1 MKAGKRGRD
10 REEQS
15 RNRDEVMRRVFEKR
29 YAPGAREVKFRMD
42 DIRDAI
48 AAVAKTRSGYR
59 ENNVADVRYQY
70 TSGRRVLPDSINKLG
85 PWMIVGR
92 GKAQYAFVKLEA
104 SPEIKIQ
111 DDLLP
116 ILLPGATPEIV
127 LEYAG
132 TDEQGLLAKVHYN
145 RLLDIFLQITCYHL
159 QNHWRTS
166 IKNKGQCEIDDL
178 YVGLNINGKQFV
190 IPVEAKCANENLSKT
205 QIVQIIDFAR
215 ERYPKLIIRPV
226 GVQEMKDGSLVLIE
240 FAPAAH
246 PDEIKIKEM
255 RRYKL
260 VPMADVP
267 LDEQQSQ
274 T

>member
-1 MKAGKRGRD
+1 MKRKTVGQD

-15 RNRDEVMRRVFEKR
+15 RNRDQVMQQVFEKN
-29 YAPGAREVKFRMD
+29 YVPGAAEVPFTMDQIRE
-42 DIRDAI
+42 AI
-48 AAVAKTRSGYR
+48 VAVAKIRLGYK

-70 TSGRRVLPDSINKLG
+70 TSGRRVLPESIKKLG

-92 GKAQYAFVKLEA
+92 GKAQYAFVKLA
-104 SPEIKIQ
+104 TSPEIRIQ
-111 DDLLP
+111 DDLLTVW
-116 ILLPGATPEIV
+116 LPNATPEIV

-145 RLLDIFLQITCYHL
+145 RLLDLFLQITCYHL

-205 QIVQIIDFAR
+205 QVVQIIDFAR

-246 PDEIKIKEM
+246 PDEIKIKEL

-260 VPMADVP
+260 VPMAEVP
-267 LDEQQSQ
+267 LDKQQA
-274 T
+274 

>member
-1 MKAGKRGRD
+1 MKAGKPGRD

-15 RNRDEVMRRVFEKR
+15 RNRDEVIRRVFEKR
-29 YAPGAREVKFRMD
+29 YAPGASEVKFLMD
-42 DIRDAI
+42 DIREAI
-48 AAVAKTRSGYR
+48 AAVAKTRRGYR

-70 TSGRRVLPDSINKLG
+70 TSGRRDLPDSINKLG

-92 GKAQYAFVKLEA
+92 GKAQYAFVKLSA